1 MNFFLSSTILIL
13 LQSNGNSTPEINGV
27 NFFWS
32 TIGIIVS
39 VIIALLTL
47 FFYGG
52 KQHQRL
58 NNLEEDSS
66 KNIKPSIQ
74 KIDAKIDNNI
84 IPALSNISNGISFLQ
99 GKIDN
104 INTSKV
110 TKSKSPLV
118 LNEQGIKILTE
129 SGIDKIIEDNYNSIL
144 STVKNNNPANA
155 FQAQESI
162 IDAVKEL
169 LNDPKL
175 KNAIEI
181 GAFSCGSD
189 VETVLF
195 VGAINVRDRILTELK
210 LYPQDIDVHDPSKN

>member
-1 MNFFLSSTILIL
+1 MNFFISTIILIL
-13 LQSNGNSTPEINGV
+13 LQANNGAAQEINGI

-144 STVKNNNPANA
+144 STVKNNNPPNA